1 MFACL
6 IAPDFFHAEV
16 LKHID
21 GIDCKKLVLT
31 DNSSVKIYIKND
43 VVVSVEKLHN
53 IKSKVEYDIILA
65 EYLSALT
72 GNFQDKIDSSKLRIA
87 QEKTKTNLSEKNA
100 RHSFWYTQRT
110 SKEKLHNQSV

>member
-72 GNFQDKIDSSKLRIA
+72 GNFQDK
-87 QEKTKTNLSEKNA
+87 TKTNLSEKNA